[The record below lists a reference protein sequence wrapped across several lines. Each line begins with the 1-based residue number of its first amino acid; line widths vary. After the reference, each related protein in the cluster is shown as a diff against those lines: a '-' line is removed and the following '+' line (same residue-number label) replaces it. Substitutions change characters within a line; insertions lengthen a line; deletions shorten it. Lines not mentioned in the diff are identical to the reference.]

1 MMKRLATLSILTLVF
16 ISSAGCNDP
25 LPSRALVDDLR
36 VLGVRAEPPEAAP
49 GMTITFDALV
59 GDVEVPSR
67 AFRRGWAICTPGVD
81 GVATCGDPGR
91 VTALGTGSTAT
102 WTVPGDLL
110 EDLSPEDA
118 AIGRDVYVV
127 FGIELDGLDGPPEEG
142 EHDVAFKRVR
152 ISTNPEPN
160 ANPRIEALLLD
171 GAGSD
176 APIAVSE
183 GAHTDLLVLATQDS
197 RQEYMLHG
205 DLEQEDMRYTW
216 LVTRG
221 SIADPVSWGDAGG
234 VSETRWH
241 VPERGS
247 PDLMLWVVLRDGR
260 GGTAWAGQPVQLQ

>member
-1 MMKRLATLSILTLVF
+1 MKCLGTLSILTLVLGF
-16 ISSAGCNDP
+16 SAGCNDP

-49 GMTITFDALV
+49 GATITFDALV

-67 AFRRGWAICTPGVD
+67 PFRRGWAICTPGVD

-91 VTALGTGSTAT
+91 VTALGTGLTAT
-102 WTVPGDLL
+102 WTVPAGVL

-118 AIGRDVYVV
+118 AIGREVYVV
-127 FGIELDGLDGPPEEG
+127 FGIELDGLDRSPEEG

-160 ANPRIEALLLD
+160 TNPLIEALLVD
-171 GAGSD
+171 GVSSES
-176 APIAVSE
+176 PLVVSE
-183 GAHTDLLVLATQDS
+183 GARTDLLVLSTQDS
-197 RQEYMLHG
+197 RQEYLLHG
-205 DLEQEDMRYTW
+205 DLEQEEMRYTW

-221 SIADPVSWGDAGG
+221 SIADPVTWADPGG

-241 VPERGS
+241 VPRRGS

-260 GGTAWAGQPVQLQ
+260 GGTAWARQPVQLQ

>member
-1 MMKRLATLSILTLVF
+1 MKRMAALSILTF
-16 ISSAGCNDP
+16 IFIFNAGCNDP

-36 VLGVRAEPPEAAP
+36 VLAVRAEPPEAAP
-49 GMTITFDALV
+49 GATITFDALV

-67 AFRRGWAICTPGVD
+67 AFRRGWALCTPGVD

-102 WTVPGDLL
+102 WTVPDDLL
-110 EDLSPEDA
+110 DDLSPDDA

-127 FGIELDGLDGPPEEG
+127 FGIELDGLDSAPEEG

-160 ANPRIEALLLD
+160 ANPVIEALLLD
-171 GAGSD
+171 RNSSEAPLPVDVGART
-176 APIAVSE
+176 E
-183 GAHTDLLVLATQDS
+183 LLVLATQES
-197 RQEYMLHG
+197 RQQYMLHG

-221 SIADPVSWGDAGG
+221 SIADPVSWGDSGG
-234 VSETRWH
+234 VSETRWA
-241 VPERGS
+241 VPGS
-247 PDLMLWVVLRDGR
+247 GEPDLMLWVVLRDGR
-260 GGTAWAGQPVQLQ
+260 GGTAWARQRVELQ